1 MTDTAAET
9 QSTASNPNEPSNS
22 KELLHESKLTP
33 VQWLILGLG
42 MLASMIE
49 GFDIVVISYTA
60 PAITQDW
67 GVSSEQ
73 MGLVLSSGVLGMT
86 LGAMLLS
93 WMADRYG
100 RRVMVSSTL
109 VIAGVATSAVV
120 LSNNAVELM
129 VLRAVAG
136 LALGVLVA
144 SLTPLM
150 GEFSPL
156 RHRILIVSVL
166 VAAASAGAMLGGLF
180 TAAMIETQGWKSVF
194 LYAGLV
200 TVILGI
206 IMQFVVPESIAFT
219 IKRDPANALTKVNRT
234 LKYIGQPEVKQL
246 PAVSERESQ
255 ESASV
260 VSLFTPSRKA
270 ATLLAW
276 TAFFTGFV
284 VVYFISS
291 WMPQVL
297 SNAGLSQEKA
307 IQGTVA
313 IPFGSIFGTMLMGW
327 LTRWIPLNY
336 LVAGGFVLGTACIFT
351 LGSMTHDIAAIP
363 FGLLLFLLF
372 FVGITLMGA
381 FSNLYNVVMTI
392 YPAQIRST
400 GLGWGAGLG
409 RAGAVISP
417 LLAGVFMGM
426 GVSMPMLF
434 VIFAV
439 PALLAAICVWRTPMR
454 EL

>member
-1 MTDTAAET
+1 MSAPAA
-9 QSTASNPNEPSNS
+9 TASPN
-22 KELLHESKLTP
+22 ELLHPSKITP
-33 VQWLILGLG
+33 VQWLILILG
-42 MLASMIE
+42 MVASMIE

-67 GVSSEQ
+67 GVSAEQ

-86 LGAMLLS
+86 VGAMFLS

-109 VIAGVATSAVV
+109 VVAGIATSAVMFT
-120 LSNNAVELM
+120 SNPVELV

-136 LALGVLVA
+136 LALGILVA

-166 VAAASAGAMLGGLF
+166 VAGASVGAMVGGLL
-180 TAAMIETQGWKSVF
+180 TAAVIATHGWKVVF
-194 LYAGLV
+194 LWAGLI
-200 TVILGI
+200 TVVLGVAT
-206 IMQFVVPESIAFT
+206 QLLVPESIAFT
-219 IKRDPANALTKVNRT
+219 IKRDPQRALEKVNRT
-234 LKYIGQPEVKQL
+234 LRYIGQAPVQQL
-246 PAVSERESQ
+246 PAVNTRDTQ
-255 ESASV
+255 EAASV
-260 VSLFTPSRKA
+260 VSLMTPARRWPTCLS
-270 ATLLAW
+270 W

-291 WMPQVL
+291 WMPQLL
-297 SNAGLSQEKA
+297 SNAGLPQEKA
-307 IQGTVA
+307 IQSTAA

-327 LTRWIPLNY
+327 LSRWIPLNQ
-336 LVAGGFVLGTACIFT
+336 LITGGFVLGTLCICIMGIFADSI
-351 LGSMTHDIAAIP
+351 GAIP
-363 FGLLLFLLF
+363 FGVLLFALF
-372 FVGITLMGA
+372 FVGISLMGA

-400 GLGWGAGLG
+400 GLGWAAGLG

-417 LLAGVFMGM
+417 LLAGLLIGLGM
-426 GVSMPMLF
+426 SMPMLF
-434 VIFAV
+434 VVFAV
-439 PALLAAICVWRTPMR
+439 PGLIAALCVWVIRLQ
-454 EL
+454 ELP